1 MSQVWS
7 VRGQGTEI
15 ELRTLTCQNYLMV
28 EGNEEEKDSGW
39 EKCHDICVI
48 WYWICKFEWS
58 TIRNFNFKLD
68 IYIGFKPD
76 LFFHNKIRN

>member
-1 MSQVWS
+1 
-7 VRGQGTEI
+7 
-15 ELRTLTCQNYLMV
+15 MV

-39 EKCHDICVI
+39 EKYHDICVI

-76 LFFHNKIRN
+76 LFFHNKIRNQSIIKLCQEIYLSSSQMSAYYSK

>member
-48 WYWICKFEWS
+48 WYWICKFE
-58 TIRNFNFKLD
+58 
-68 IYIGFKPD
+68 
-76 LFFHNKIRN
+76 